1 LHDAATKIVEEP
13 KKQKAFW
20 ISCLRRNDKN
30 PMNILA
36 IDHGSKRV
44 GLAIGSIETGTA
56 APLKV
61 VEHRG
66 EAALLEDLK
75 AVIRNEGIGQIIVGE
90 PFSISGGD
98 SPQAVLVRAF
108 AARLEEALD
117 IPVVLEDE
125 RLSSREIEAHMQAMG
140 GKKAWKASGLDR
152 DSAAATLFLQRY
164 LDRLKT
170 E

>member
-1 LHDAATKIVEEP
+1 
-13 KKQKAFW
+13 
-20 ISCLRRNDKN
+20 
-30 PMNILA
+30 MNVLA

-44 GLAIGSIETGTA
+44 GLAIGSTEAGTA

-66 EAALLEDLK
+66 EAALIEDIK
-75 AVIRNEGIGQIIVGE
+75 AVIRNEQVGLVIVGE
-90 PFSISGGD
+90 PFSNSGGASAQTD
-98 SPQAVLVRAF
+98 LARAF

-117 IPVVLEDE
+117 VPVALEDE

-152 DSAAATLFLQRY
+152 DSAAATLFLQLY
-164 LDRLKT
+164 LDKLKT